1 MTMIGAKKS
10 PAGGLRSGFKPR
22 LQNEFP
28 NYVWG
33 GDFFLPAS
41 SLALRSIPPRPF

>member
-10 PAGGLRSGFKPR
+10 PAGGLRPGFEAR
-22 LQNEFP
+22 LQTKFP

-33 GDFFLPAS
+33 GDFFLPAN